1 MALGLR
7 KGNRRDEM
15 IDEMMIMGPNG
26 DKERREN
33 DDRKWEWMTIK

>member
-7 KGNRRDEM
+7 KGNGMDEM

-26 DKERREN
+26 DKERRGN